1 MYSCRRGVDSG
12 RLVAFEP
19 LRSPL
24 PFAQTM
30 SDPAAIS
37 SRLKAPT
44 IAVVDDDES
53 VREALGNLLMSIGL
67 EVQGFDTAEDFLAS
81 PHRNSVACLVSDIQL
96 PGMSGLE
103 LQRRIVADGNA
114 LPIILI
120 TAFPRDHVRRQAE
133 QQGAV
138 AVLAKPFDGSHMVDC
153 IHRALRI

>member
-1 MYSCRRGVDSG
+1 LAV
-12 RLVAFEP
+12 FEP

-24 PFAQTM
+24 SFAPIM

-37 SRLKAPT
+37 SCPKAPT
-44 IAVVDDDES
+44 IAVVDDDECM
-53 VREALGNLLMSIGL
+53 REALGNLLMSMGL
-67 EVQGFDTAEDFLAS
+67 EVRAFATAEDFLAS
-81 PHRNSVACLVSDIQL
+81 PCRSSVACLVSDVQL
-96 PGMSGLE
+96 PGMGGLE

-138 AVLAKPFDGSHMVDC
+138 ALLAKPFDGSRMADC
-153 IHRALRI
+153 IKRALQISFLSS